1 MAGLFDFVLPPAV
14 EDVTPASPPPAAAGF
29 IDRIFREILPEHMPG
44 YEPRKQQIQL
54 AHLVARGLECGQ
66 HVTAEAGTGTGK
78 SLAVLIPAVHR
89 AVVEHR
95 GQVVVSTGTIALQ
108 EQYAH
113 KDVPFLRRVLRDA
126 GVSFTAA
133 LAKGK
138 GNYLCLSRLDEFS
151 RVFGFDGD
159 PQTQALLTWA
169 ETTLTGDRTELT
181 EEPGP
186 SWSQVCVDDSCTG
199 AKCPFY
205 SDCHYYRAKESW
217 KEADILICN
226 HKLLLIDVALGGV
239 ILPPHN
245 AVILDE
251 AHHLEA
257 EALDVFG
264 SEVSN
269 YRVPVLLNE
278 ARKFLHHDDQPLL
291 QRARDANTAFFAH
304 VVEAQRGQDRAQL
317 QPLDAGKVEAL
328 TAALGSVMNALGEVG
343 SDKSDNLADRA
354 LAILEDLQIIT
365 DPDLGGKQVAW
376 VEIARPRN
384 PGEPPAKVVLH
395 ATPTDVATMLRGSLF
410 KDGPVVMTS
419 ATLATSGRFDYLRRS
434 VGCPASLEMVADAP
448 FDYQS
453 QGILYVPRGL
463 PDPKSPDFYPQ
474 VTPLIE
480 QLLLHTNGRAFV
492 LFTSYRGMNEVYR
505 SLAGRLRWTVL
516 RQGDAPKAQLL
527 EEFKRDGNAVLF
539 ATASFWEGI
548 DVVGEALSAVI
559 IDKLPFPSPGDPV
572 VEAKCT
578 AIKARGGSDFRDYF
592 LPEAI
597 LRLRQGVGRLIRSK
611 SDRGLV
617 AILDSR
623 LLEKGYGR
631 QVLDSLPPFRRLSSL
646 ENIGLFF
653 AGGGQ
658 A

>member
-1 MAGLFDFVLPPAV
+1 MDGLFDFVLPPAV

-29 IDRIFREILPEHMPG
+29 IDRIFREILPAHMAG
-44 YEPRKQQIQL
+44 YEPREQQIQL
-54 AHLVARGLECGQ
+54 ARLVARGLETGQ

-78 SLAVLIPAVHR
+78 SLAVLIPAVHH
-89 AVVEHR
+89 AVVERR

-108 EQYAH
+108 EQYAG
-113 KDVPFLRRVLRDA
+113 KDVPFLQKVLADA
-126 GVSFTAA
+126 GIHFTAA

-138 GNYLCLSRLDEFS
+138 SNYLCLSRLDEFS
-151 RVFGFDGD
+151 KAFGFDGD
-159 PQTQALLTWA
+159 PQTQALLAWS
-169 ETTLTGDRTELT
+169 ETTPTGDRAELT

-199 AKCPFY
+199 VKCPFY
-205 SDCHYYRAKESW
+205 EDCHYYAAKARW
-217 KEADILICN
+217 KEADVLICN
-226 HKLLLIDVALGGV
+226 HKLLLTDIASGGRV
-239 ILPPHN
+239 LPPHT

-264 SEVSN
+264 AEVSN
-269 YRVPVLLNE
+269 YRIPVLLNE
-278 ARKFLHHDDQPLL
+278 ARKLLHHNDQSLI
-291 QRARDANTAFFAH
+291 QRARDANAAFFAH
-304 VVEAQRGQDRAQL
+304 VVEVQRSQDRARL

-328 TAALGSVMNALGEVG
+328 TLALGMVMNALGEAG
-343 SDKSDNLADRA
+343 GDKADNLADRA
-354 LAILEDLQIIT
+354 MAILEDLVVIT

-376 VEIARPRN
+376 VEIARPRD

-395 ATPTDVATMLRGSLF
+395 ATPTDVASYLREDLF
-410 KDGPVVMTS
+410 EQGPVVMTS

-434 VGCPASLEMVADAP
+434 VGCPATLEMAVESP
-448 FDYQS
+448 FDYEH
-453 QGILYVPRGL
+453 QGILFVPRGL

-480 QLLLHTNGRAFV
+480 EILLHTDGRAFV

-527 EEFKRDGNAVLF
+527 EQFKADGNAVLF
-539 ATASFWEGI
+539 ATSSFWEGI

-631 QVLDSLPPFRRLSSL
+631 QVLDSLPPFRRINSL

-653 AGGGQ
+653 ASQG
-658 A
+658 